1 MLKIGQKISFNY
13 TARRVL
19 VRFLTWKSIR
29 VLSSCILHKRFNK
42 ILETCISSCYN
53 CSSELYD
60 FLKFFKQK
68 EKRDRGFITFAF
80 LYHTNFFSI
89 SGKTLHCFSVTLR
102 MCLRFHITSAV
113 RKLCLFSRMSF
124 AIYLFRFDVQYSPC
138 QRKFLFSSKIIST
151 HRWNA
156 FLYLEIMSLMTHSSM
171 II

>member
-1 MLKIGQKISFNY
+1 MH
-13 TARRVL
+13 
-19 VRFLTWKSIR
+19 FLTWKNILI
-29 VLSSCILHKRFNK
+29 LSSCIPHKRFNK
-42 ILETCISSCYN
+42 ILETCISSRYN

-80 LYHTNFFSI
+80 LYHTNFFQFQQNFALFQCHT
-89 SGKTLHCFSVTLR
+89 KNV
-102 MCLRFHITSAV
+102 LRFHITSAV

-156 FLYLEIMSLMTHSSM
+156 FLYLKIMSLMTHSSM